1 MIPLRDDNPTYRV
14 PVMTRLLILMNVLVF
29 IFELSQGDALPE
41 FLRDWGVVPGRL
53 FASFSGDTSL
63 PLELSTVFSS
73 LFLHGGW
80 LHLIGN
86 MWYLWI
92 FGDNIEDRM
101 GSWRF
106 LGFYLSAGFVAALLH
121 SALQPGS
128 PIPTVGASGAIAG
141 VLGAYALAFPR
152 ARVMTLIP
160 IFFFFQVVAIPAL
173 VVLGIW
179 FVFQFVAGTMSLGA
193 GAGSGGVAW
202 WAHIA
207 GFAYGFVVMGLM
219 TRRKRARSPRAD

>member
-1 MIPLRDDNPTYRV
+1 MIPLRDDNPAQRT
-14 PVMTRLLILMNVLVF
+14 PVVTRTLIVLNVLVF
-29 IFELSQGDALPE
+29 MVELSHGDALPE
-41 FLRDWGVVPGRL
+41 LLRDWGLVPGRL
-53 FASFSGDTSL
+53 FASFMGATSL
-63 PLELSTVFSS
+63 PVELGTVFTS
-73 LFLHGGW
+73 LFLHAGW

-92 FGDNIEDRM
+92 FGDNVEDRM

-106 LGFYLSAGFVAALLH
+106 LAFYLSAGLIAALVH
-121 SALQPGS
+121 SAFIPGS

-160 IFFFFQVVAIPAL
+160 IFFFFQVVAVPAL
-173 VVLGIW
+173 LLLGIW
-179 FVFQFVAGTMSLGA
+179 FLLQFISGTLSF

-207 GFAYGFVVMGLM
+207 GFVYGFVAMGMLM
-219 TRRKRARSPRAD
+219 RGRRSRVELVR